1 MSYQLEVT
9 PQAGATPNPLGIV
22 FGATATLEFVQT
34 PEKLLNK
41 NVTGVE
47 LVTVDTAGAYVT
59 KGPLNALIPWSN
71 MISFIY

>member
-9 PQAGATPNPLGIV
+9 PQAGATPNDLGIT

-41 NVTGVE
+41 NVTGIE
-47 LVTVDTAGAYVT
+47 LVTVNTAGAYVT
-59 KGPLNALIPWSN
+59 KGSFNALLPWGN
-71 MISFIY
+71 IISMVY